1 MITINQELYNKMP
14 EEVRSCFDKLPN
26 QSSEEVLNLFPDN
39 IRQGNINQQ
48 VNASSIFGSHS
59 NRNCKTV
66 FANFYGSASRFF
78 YCAKAS
84 TSERTAG
91 LGGDNPLAPAKNN
104 HPTVKPIS
112 LMRYLCRLVTPKGGL
127 VLDPFGGSGTT
138 GIGAVLEGF
147 DFILIEQ
154 EEEYVKIAE
163 ARIAYWSGK
172 GVAALSG
179 SVSKKPV
186 NNVKPVKQ
194 DNLVQVKLTDLM

>member
-1 MITINQELYNKMP
+1 
-14 EEVRSCFDKLPN
+14 
-26 QSSEEVLNLFPDN
+26 
-39 IRQGNINQQ
+39 
-48 VNASSIFGSHS
+48 
-59 NRNCKTV
+59 
-66 FANFYGSASRFF
+66 
-78 YCAKAS
+78 
-84 TSERTAG
+84 
-91 LGGDNPLAPAKNN
+91 
-104 HPTVKPIS
+104 
-112 LMRYLCRLVTPKGGL
+112 MRYLCRLVTPKGGL

-186 NNVKPVKQ
+186 NNVKSVKQ